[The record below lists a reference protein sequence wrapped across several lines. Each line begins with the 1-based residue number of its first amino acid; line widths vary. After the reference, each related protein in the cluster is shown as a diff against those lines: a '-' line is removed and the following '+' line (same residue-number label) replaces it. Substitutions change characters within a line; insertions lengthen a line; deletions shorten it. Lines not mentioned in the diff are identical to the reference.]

1 MRIGFIGAGKV
12 GFSLGRYLKEN
23 EYTVSGY
30 YSKSPA
36 SAEDAARFTETNKY
50 DTMKQLVEVSD
61 VLFLT
66 VPDGEIPVVW
76 ARLRENN
83 INEKIICHTSGVLGS
98 EVFSGIENPKF
109 YGFSVHP
116 ILAISNKYESYKDIQ
131 SAFFTIEGSNERIN
145 EVAGIFLKCN
155 NKVQIIDASQKIKY
169 HTACSIV
176 SNFAVTL
183 ADMASVMLLECGFDE
198 KTVFEA
204 IGPLISGNAKNI
216 VDNGTIEAL
225 TGPIERGD
233 TDTVTKHM
241 SVLQGEELLL
251 YKALAKRTL
260 CIAKKKNP
268 ERNYDNMMEAIE

>member
-30 YSKSPA
+30 YSKSMA
-36 SAEDAARFTETNKY
+36 SAEDAAQFTETKRYN
-50 DTMKQLVEVSD
+50 TMKQLVEVSD

-76 ARLRENN
+76 ERLKEIDLNN
-83 INEKIICHTSGVLGS
+83 KIICHTSGALGS
-98 EVFSGIENPKF
+98 EVFSDMKNQNV

-116 ILAISNKYESYKDIQ
+116 ILAISSKYESYKDIK
-131 SAFFTIEGSNERIN
+131 SAFFTIEGSREKID
-145 EVAGIFLKCN
+145 EVADIFRKCK
-155 NKVQIIDASQKIKY
+155 NKVQIIDSSEKIKY
-169 HTACSIV
+169 HVACSIV

-183 ADMASVMLLECGFDE
+183 ADIAKEMLEECGFDD

-204 IGPLISGNAKNI
+204 IGPLISKNADNI
-216 VDNGTIEAL
+216 VRKGTIEAL

-233 TDTVTKHM
+233 VQTVEKHM
-241 SVLQGEELLL
+241 SVLSGEELLL
-251 YKALAKRTL
+251 YKSLARRTLRLAKE
-260 CIAKKKNP
+260 KNP
-268 ERNYDNMMEAIE
+268 ERNYNNMMEVLE